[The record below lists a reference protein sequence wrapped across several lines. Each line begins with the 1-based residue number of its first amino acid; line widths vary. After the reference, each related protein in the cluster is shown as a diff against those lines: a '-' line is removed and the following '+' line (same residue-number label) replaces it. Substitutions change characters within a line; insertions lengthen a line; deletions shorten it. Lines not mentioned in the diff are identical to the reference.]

1 MEAVTVSLTDQQRA
15 FLEQEVASGGF
26 GNVSEVVRAALRLYQ
41 QKRLEDEAK
50 IHDLR
55 AAIDAGLASGTPRPI
70 EPLHDFLKRMQAN
83 HESS

>member
-1 MEAVTVSLTDQQRA
+1 METVTISLTDQQLA

-55 AAIDAGLASGTPRPI
+55 AAIDTGLSSGTPRPI
-70 EPLHDFLKRMQAN
+70 EPLHDFLTRMQTN
-83 HESS
+83 HEDS